1 MFVTRQ
7 VASPFRIG
15 TRGSPLALVQANAVR
30 DRLIAVF
37 PVLAER
43 GVAIE
48 VIKTTGDR
56 VQDRNLA
63 DIGGKG
69 LFTKEIEDALLGGGV
84 DLAVHSLKDMPTVL
98 PPGLVLAAA
107 MPRED
112 PRDVLLSSD
121 GRALMDLPRG
131 AVLGTSSLRRRAQ
144 ALHLR
149 PDLQVIDFRGNVET
163 RIGKLR
169 DGVADA
175 TVLARA
181 GLNRLGRADV
191 VAATL
196 EPEDFL
202 PAVAQGI
209 VAVEWRED
217 REDLGPIVATL
228 VDPATQRC
236 ADAERAMLFELDGSC
251 RTPIAGYAVYDH
263 GDLWLRGLVLTPD
276 GSAVFSGT
284 RRGPA
289 HDADR
294 LGRDLGQELRARAGH
309 VLLALR

>member
-1 MFVTRQ
+1 
-7 VASPFRIG
+7 
-15 TRGSPLALVQANAVR
+15 LALVQANAVR
-30 DRLIAVF
+30 ERLIAAF
-37 PVLAER
+37 PSLAAR
-43 GVAIE
+43 SVAIE

-112 PRDVLLSSD
+112 PRDVLLSGD
-121 GRALMDLPRG
+121 GCALMDLPRG

-144 ALHLR
+144 ALHRR
-149 PDLQVIDFRGNVET
+149 PDLRVIDFRGNVET

-181 GLNRLGRADV
+181 GLNRLGRHDI

-196 EPEDFL
+196 DPEDFL

-217 REDLGPIVATL
+217 RGDLQPLVAAL
-228 VDPATQRC
+228 VDPPTQRC
-236 ADAERAMLFELDGSC
+236 ADAERAVLFELDGSC
-251 RTPIAGYAVYDH
+251 RTPIAGYAVCD
-263 GDLWLRGLVLTPD
+263 GDDIWLRGLVLAPD
-276 GSAVFSGT
+276 GSEVFSGA

-289 HDADR
+289 ADADH
-294 LGRDLGQELRARAGH
+294 LGRDLGRELRALAGH
-309 VLLALR
+309 ILRALP

>member
-1 MFVTRQ
+1 MTRQ

-236 ADAERAMLFELDGSC
+236 ADAERAVLFELDGSC

-263 GDLWLRGLVLTPD
+263 GDLWLRGLVLAPD

-284 RRGPA
+284 RRGSA

>member
-1 MFVTRQ
+1 M
-7 VASPFRIG
+7 
-15 TRGSPLALVQANAVR
+15 ALVQANAVR

-236 ADAERAMLFELDGSC
+236 ADAERAVLFELDGSC

-263 GDLWLRGLVLTPD
+263 GDLWLRGLVLAPD

-284 RRGPA
+284 RRGSA

>member
-1 MFVTRQ
+1 M
-7 VASPFRIG
+7 
-15 TRGSPLALVQANAVR
+15 ALVQANAVR

-236 ADAERAMLFELDGSC
+236 ADAERAVLFELDGSC

-263 GDLWLRGLVLTPD
+263 GDLWLRGLVLAPD

>member
-1 MFVTRQ
+1 M
-7 VASPFRIG
+7 
-15 TRGSPLALVQANAVR
+15 ALVQANAVR